1 MPTCQVLDVPVGVPH
16 PKGGHGEGAIVLGQ
30 LFVLPIQLKEER
42 VNNTG
47 LQ

>member
-16 PKGGHGEGAIVLGQ
+16 PEGGHGEGAVVLGQ
-30 LFVLPIQLKEER
+30 LFVLPIQLREER
-42 VNNTG
+42 VNNIG